1 MNILISR
8 KIEID
13 MGHRVPFHKGQC
25 RNLHG
30 HRYVIEA
37 AVEGPVHESNQQS
50 DGGMVLDYGD
60 LKQIM
65 MEEIHEPLDHGFMMY
80 DGDPLK
86 ATFKTFED
94 QKIVFVAFIPTA
106 ENIAYYLYQKLE
118 QRLQSLGLDL
128 KTVKIW
134 ETPNSTAI
142 YPAS

>member
-1 MNILISR
+1 MQILITR

-37 AVEGPVHESNQQS
+37 AVSGTVHPDRETS
-50 DGGMVLDYGD
+50 DAGMVVDYGD

-65 MEEIHEPLDHGFMMY
+65 MEEIHAPLDHGFMMY

-86 ATFKTFED
+86 DIFTSLED
-94 QKIVFVAFIPTA
+94 QKIIFVPFIPTA
-106 ENIAYYLYQKLE
+106 ENIAHYLYGKL
-118 QRLQSLGLDL
+118 QPRLQTLNLPL
-128 KTVKIW
+128 NHVKIW
-134 ETPNSTAI
+134 ETPNSTAT
-142 YPAS
+142 YPAG